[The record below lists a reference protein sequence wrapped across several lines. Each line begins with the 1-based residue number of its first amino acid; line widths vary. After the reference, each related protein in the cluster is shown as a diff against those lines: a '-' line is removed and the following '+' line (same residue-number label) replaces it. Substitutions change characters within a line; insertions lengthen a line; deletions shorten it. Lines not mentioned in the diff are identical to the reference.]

1 MNKKLVSEK
10 NPQGVEY
17 PEAVT
22 AEGRLISAIDIEKE
36 NGVWEG
42 VNFYF
47 PGCEGDEEEK
57 MLFIQRKH
65 KNGITKFFRHKRGYI
80 GDRNEPD
87 RYLHN
92 YAELRVKQRFD
103 DSLTSGE
110 FPVQY
115 YVIEKCPESSSC
127 KLKRDLKCA
136 GDPKPV
142 LKTVNLRKLYDTCSI
157 EKGADK
163 YIADLLLTNS
173 QDDSIKPMFLE
184 VFVTHKCTEEKI
196 ASGYPIIEMKINQK
210 EDADNAIIENSGDI
224 VDEYLFMQSE
234 NRKTMPPIVFYG
246 VCRDVPFNDYKQ
258 YYNFTLTK
266 HENELIADCRAIPC
280 KEVESF
286 APENRAFSLSVPA
299 VELKDIDIYEMGMA
313 KAQNM
318 GLKVRDCSLC
328 RRYKI
333 PTWQDK
339 LIDSRSCR
347 LFNVTWKFKDN
358 LGREQR
364 KQNPYVCWMPYR
376 CNGFDKSIKAAG
388 CGKYSLDSQRIPK
401 LVRSL
406 DSMHKIL
413 WVDESL
419 LPPNPKPIEQR
430 PPVKRIIEKAPLPK
444 PEPKQVQ
451 ELVSPS
457 EEFEPINPKTYEE
470 GKKLL
475 APQECF
481 SCPIYRPQ
489 CGHCLGAEMKDGRR
503 YVVCDYQR
511 PGLIKPKSENDIF
524 KENPR
529 PVPF

>member
-1 MNKKLVSEK
+1 M
-10 NPQGVEY
+10 
-17 PEAVT
+17 
-22 AEGRLISAIDIEKE
+22 
-36 NGVWEG
+36 
-42 VNFYF
+42 
-47 PGCEGDEEEK
+47 
-57 MLFIQRKH
+57 
-65 KNGITKFFRHKRGYI
+65 
-80 GDRNEPD
+80 
-87 RYLHN
+87 
-92 YAELRVKQRFD
+92 
-103 DSLTSGE
+103 
-110 FPVQY
+110 
-115 YVIEKCPESSSC
+115 
-127 KLKRDLKCA
+127 
-136 GDPKPV
+136 
-142 LKTVNLRKLYDTCSI
+142 
-157 EKGADK
+157 
-163 YIADLLLTNS
+163 
-173 QDDSIKPMFLE
+173 
-184 VFVTHKCTEEKI
+184 THKCTEEKI
-196 ASGYPIIEMKINQK
+196 ASGYPIIEMKINQR

-224 VDEYLFMQSE
+224 VDEYLFIQSE

-475 APQECF
+475 TPQECF